1 MPLRSKMAG
10 SRCDE
15 AVMLQKA
22 LSFLRKI
29 AAPMLRKKSSAFV
42 RHAAQKDAQQFA
54 TLHTQGDFS
63 HAWSLGEFEGFLA
76 DRSVLA
82 DVLCDPSRPDR
93 LYGFILSRRASDEAE
108 ILTIVLARAVRG
120 RGWSRVLLGQHL
132 AHLAGKG
139 VSTLYLEVEDG
150 NQPARA
156 LYEAQGFTVIGKR
169 PGYYRRPDGSQ
180 ALALVM
186 RLSLAGL

>member
-1 MPLRSKMAG
+1 MVLR
-10 SRCDE
+10 
-15 AVMLQKA
+15 
-22 LSFLRKI
+22 LSQFLRKI

-54 TLHTQGDFS
+54 TLHAQGDFS
-63 HAWSLGEFEGFLA
+63 HAWSLAEFEGFLA

-82 DVLCDPSRPDR
+82 DVLCDPSRQDR
-93 LYGFILSRRASDEAE
+93 IYGFVLSRRASDEAE

-120 RGWSRVLLGQHL
+120 RGWGRVLLRQHL
-132 AHLAGKG
+132 AHLASKG
-139 VSTLYLEVEDG
+139 VSTLFLEVEDG

-156 LYEAQGFTVIGKR
+156 LYEAHGFAVIGKR
-169 PGYYRRPDGSQ
+169 PGYYQRPDGSA

-186 RLSLAGL
+186 RLSLAEL